1 VGPLENNCD
10 LWCVCTSVFGAP
22 GTYILLKWYYHSFA
36 PRCMILT
43 LPVAWCSRILLEKRK
58 GTKWSYSQ
66 GDKCRHAGHLSREW
80 RLWSGTL
87 RISSSPACSNRMCLI
102 KRDPSSRDTLPAGNP
117 VIPILQVFH
126 LGGDLNKLQWLKA
139 MVSLAI
145 MLLEPGK
152 LAARVQCL

>member
-1 VGPLENNCD
+1 
-10 LWCVCTSVFGAP
+10 
-22 GTYILLKWYYHSFA
+22 
-36 PRCMILT
+36 MILT
-43 LPVAWCSRILLEKRK
+43 LPGAWCSRILLEKRK

-117 VIPILQVFH
+117 VVSDKGIWEKEELESEIGSRKYNDEQRRV
-126 LGGDLNKLQWLKA
+126 LGFRTNCNRYSSPSSLFLSCLLNTFSRIATLGQQ
-139 MVSLAI
+139 SLYWA
-145 MLLEPGK
+145 G
-152 LAARVQCL
+152 AFSWA